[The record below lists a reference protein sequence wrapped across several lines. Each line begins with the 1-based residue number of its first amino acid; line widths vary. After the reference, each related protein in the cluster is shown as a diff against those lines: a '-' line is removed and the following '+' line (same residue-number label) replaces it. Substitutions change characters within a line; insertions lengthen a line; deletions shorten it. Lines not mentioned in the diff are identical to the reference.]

1 MRSLVLQKNSRVTAD
16 GIPVTTKE
24 MYIALKAGKMKCRMT
39 MQIAARYLN
48 VMPVVD
54 TEYAQ
59 VQTFVHVRS
68 AGTAPPVISVF
79 QCLVASMVLVRPKK
93 SMACRLKSL
102 KHASVTPSRRTIHW
116 EIPSLNSRVQDVTD
130 PCASQHVPMEA
141 LVSLLETL
149 AVMLHLRI
157 KENAHAQLV
166 LCTKNRTMLNNVVD
180 V

>member
-1 MRSLVLQKNSRVTAD
+1 
-16 GIPVTTKE
+16 

-39 MQIAARYLN
+39 MQIAAQYLN

-68 AGTAPPVISVF
+68 AGKNGIKELIKSSAKILAYFCLYKFIFFIIYILLGTAPPVISVF

-93 SMACRLKSL
+93 SMACRSKSL

-116 EIPSLNSRVQDVTD
+116 EIPSPNSRVQDVTD
-130 PCASQHVPMEA
+130 
-141 LVSLLETL
+141 VSF
-149 AVMLHLRI
+149 
-157 KENAHAQLV
+157 
-166 LCTKNRTMLNNVVD
+166 
-180 V
+180 

>member
-1 MRSLVLQKNSRVTAD
+1 MC
-16 GIPVTTKE
+16 
-24 MYIALKAGKMKCRMT
+24 IARKAGKMKCRMT
-39 MQIAARYLN
+39 MQIAARYLS

-59 VQTFVHVRS
+59 VQIFVHVRS
-68 AGTAPPVISVF
+68 DGKKGIKLLLKKYAKMKFSLVYIIVFLIIHILLGTAQLVTSVF

-130 PCASQHVPMEA
+130 
-141 LVSLLETL
+141 VSF
-149 AVMLHLRI
+149 
-157 KENAHAQLV
+157 
-166 LCTKNRTMLNNVVD
+166 
-180 V
+180 

>member
-1 MRSLVLQKNSRVTAD
+1 MC
-16 GIPVTTKE
+16 
-24 MYIALKAGKMKCRMT
+24 IARKAGKMKCRMT

-59 VQTFVHVRS
+59 VQIFVHVRS
-68 AGTAPPVISVF
+68 DGKKGIKLLLKKYAKMKLKNKTLVYIIVFLIIHILLGTAQLVTSVF

-116 EIPSLNSRVQDVTD
+116 EIPSPNSRVQDVTD
-130 PCASQHVPMEA
+130 
-141 LVSLLETL
+141 VSF
-149 AVMLHLRI
+149 
-157 KENAHAQLV
+157 
-166 LCTKNRTMLNNVVD
+166 
-180 V
+180 

>member
-1 MRSLVLQKNSRVTAD
+1 
-16 GIPVTTKE
+16 

-39 MQIAARYLN
+39 MQIAAQYLN

-68 AGTAPPVISVF
+68 AGKNGIKELIKSSAKIFRFAYFRLYKFIFFIIHILLGTAPPVISVF

-130 PCASQHVPMEA
+130 
-141 LVSLLETL
+141 VSF
-149 AVMLHLRI
+149 
-157 KENAHAQLV
+157 
-166 LCTKNRTMLNNVVD
+166 
-180 V
+180 

>member
-1 MRSLVLQKNSRVTAD
+1 
-16 GIPVTTKE
+16 

-39 MQIAARYLN
+39 MQIAAQYLN

-68 AGTAPPVISVF
+68 AGKNGIKKIIKIRFAYFRLYKFIFFIIYILLGTAPPVISVF

-130 PCASQHVPMEA
+130 
-141 LVSLLETL
+141 VSF
-149 AVMLHLRI
+149 
-157 KENAHAQLV
+157 
-166 LCTKNRTMLNNVVD
+166 
-180 V
+180 

>member
-1 MRSLVLQKNSRVTAD
+1 
-16 GIPVTTKE
+16 

-39 MQIAARYLN
+39 MQIAAQYLN

-68 AGTAPPVISVF
+68 AGKDGIKELIKSFFRFAYFRLYKFIFFIIHILLGTAPPVISVF

-116 EIPSLNSRVQDVTD
+116 EILSPNSRVQDVTD
-130 PCASQHVPMEA
+130 
-141 LVSLLETL
+141 VSF
-149 AVMLHLRI
+149 
-157 KENAHAQLV
+157 
-166 LCTKNRTMLNNVVD
+166 
-180 V
+180 

>member
-1 MRSLVLQKNSRVTAD
+1 
-16 GIPVTTKE
+16 

-39 MQIAARYLN
+39 MQIAAQYLN

-68 AGTAPPVISVF
+68 AGKDGIKELIKSFFRFAYFRLYKFIFFIIHILLGTAPPVISVF

-93 SMACRLKSL
+93 SMACPLKSL
-102 KHASVTPSRRTIHW
+102 KHASVIPSRRTIHW

-130 PCASQHVPMEA
+130 
-141 LVSLLETL
+141 VSF
-149 AVMLHLRI
+149 
-157 KENAHAQLV
+157 
-166 LCTKNRTMLNNVVD
+166 
-180 V
+180 